1 MFGLEDVLGVGFFF
15 LVFFSVS
22 FSAVGLWTGLR
33 WWLQPAKGV
42 SAPPQKQQ
50 DSSKDKGAGWRAGVR
65 QRDELRRDLSKARR
79 EKNTFKK
86 TSLQT
91 EDGEW
96 EQSAIS
102 SCGSEGQEPRPGK
115 MLSHMARKK
124 NKMASVRPWKFGL
137 KQRKKIWI
145 IDGRFLFVWTP
156 CVFSPIGYAQESQQA
171 ALFCSF
177 RANASPIRLV
187 WLLLSLLLRNNCK
200 LFLAQPVAAWAKLTD
215 NPKKIIIIII
225 KSLNVA
231 VGSAWIWIDLQIYL
245 WNISWPLCLK
255 KRNPKNE
262 WDQLKLTLRLL
273 NSNSVGLFGW

>member
-1 MFGLEDVLGVGFFF
+1 M
-15 LVFFSVS
+15 FFSVS

-79 EKNTFKK
+79 EKKYIHENILTNWRRWMRAERHQ
-86 TSLQT
+86 LLRLWRPRAQT
-91 EDGEW
+91 GKNVVTH
-96 EQSAIS
+96 
-102 SCGSEGQEPRPGK
+102 GQ
-115 MLSHMARKK
+115 KK

-171 ALFCSF
+171 ALFCRF
-177 RANASPIRLV
+177 RANVSPIHLV
-187 WLLLSLLLRNNCK
+187 WLLLSLLLRNIFFYVNCE

-215 NPKKIIIIII
+215 NPKKKKIII
-225 KSLNVA
+225 KSLKVA

-255 KRNPKNE
+255 KKKPKE
-262 WDQLKLTLRLL
+262 WMG
-273 NSNSVGLFGW
+273 SVEVDVKIVKFQQCWIIWMADNY